1 MLPFRTVALT
11 QSIAGGNTVAHVP
24 GKTGRRLPQATNR
37 LDESQGSA
45 ARRLEDIGS
54 NDLISCKSA
63 SAEIRIVYQLVLVVA
78 PVSPGDPTYL
88 YL

>member
-1 MLPFRTVALT
+1 MFSYVASQT
-11 QSIAGGNTVAHVP
+11 ASPRAGNRRR
-24 GKTGRRLPQATNR
+24 GKDPNG
-37 LDESQGSA
+37 
-45 ARRLEDIGS
+45 RRLEDIGS
-54 NDLISCKSA
+54 NDLISCKDA

>member
-1 MLPFRTVALT
+1 MYEYVASQT
-11 QSIAGGNTVAHVP
+11 ASPRAGN
-24 GKTGRRLPQATNR
+24 RRRSKDCN
-37 LDESQGSA
+37 GH
-45 ARRLEDIGS
+45 RLEDIGS
-54 NDLISCKSA
+54 NDLISCKDA